1 MNRVFLALGSNIK
14 KEENLAAAVA
24 LLQIVCQVD
33 QIASVYETAPV
44 GLTDQPIFWNTA
56 VQISTPLDPIQI
68 KQEIIG
74 VVEKKLNRQRTKDK
88 NAPRTI
94 DVDIALF
101 NDAVLDFDP
110 GDGRLRHIPDP
121 DLLRFLHVMV
131 PVAELA
137 PDMPHP
143 VTRQSLASIAA
154 ELMAENVS
162 TNNYFRRA
170 NVKLIGQ

>member
-110 GDGRLRHIPDP
+110 GDG
-121 DLLRFLHVMV
+121 HVCC
-131 PVAELA
+131 
-137 PDMPHP
+137 
-143 VTRQSLASIAA
+143 R
-154 ELMAENVS
+154 
-162 TNNYFRRA
+162 
-170 NVKLIGQ
+170 